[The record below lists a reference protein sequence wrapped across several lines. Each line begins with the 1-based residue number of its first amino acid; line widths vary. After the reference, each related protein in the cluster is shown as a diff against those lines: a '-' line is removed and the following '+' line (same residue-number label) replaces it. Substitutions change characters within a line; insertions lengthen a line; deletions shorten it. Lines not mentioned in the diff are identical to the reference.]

1 MVTPNATTATRTA
14 GGERTATGMI
24 QEVQTNQCVAAEGG
38 ACGAEPCE
46 VSESPTWYLNH
57 VRYLG
62 AHRDQRRS
70 HRGGRTDGA

>member
-46 VSESPTWYLNH
+46 
-57 VRYLG
+57 RFLG

-70 HRGGRTDGA
+70 HRGGRTDGARN